1 MQRPADVR
9 TERALRQIRGILE
22 RDFTDLIDLSD
33 LAGKP
38 DSERESAFL
47 SRGLAALVTKGV
59 TGWHGDDRN
68 EKASACVIDGRD
80 DFGIDA
86 IAVSRNTSEIWLVQA
101 KWSHKGRAGLD
112 QGAALKF
119 VRGWQRLERHEYDR
133 FNSRVTEKMAER
145 IRAVLKNFQAKVH
158 FVVAMTGPEE
168 LHPDVLDVF
177 EEEFKEANGF
187 GLNLDLQ
194 VVGTDRLWEQIRVEE
209 APKSQPIQATMRQ
222 WLYEHEPVELYQGFV
237 RADEVAAWFS
247 TAGRHLFRRNIRDF
261 LGSTEVNAE
270 ITSAVTSDPELFL
283 YLHSGITVICE
294 SLEAAFDG
302 PRKQNIPVKLTLN
315 NASVIDG
322 AQSVTSLHRAFLDD
336 PEALAE
342 ALVSVNVI
350 CTGQD
355 GSSPELPN
363 RITHARN
370 RQNPVQNRDF
380 VSLDPTQS
388 LIGEELSI
396 RGLQYTYR
404 RGEPDPA
411 PEQGCSVVEAAT
423 ALACAHSNPRL
434 AVEAKQNVETLWD
447 RSEGGSYGILFGEK
461 LGAPQ
466 VWGSVRLRRAV
477 GNRLHEISTKLRGRA
492 FDLAERGDLLIT
504 HLIFQCV
511 DRKEMTSDDY
521 DWEEAVARAVPLTDQ
536 ALPWLLHHIDATHG
550 STAPVSVTRVL
561 SDPRRCRVL
570 VENTLRDLRAGSEA
584 PQVSADYRAK
594 ALQRPRKARRPNSVT
609 ILLNAGEL
617 GPGTPLEFRPLSSTE
632 ETALRDWLIEDPRR
646 ARATWTSNRR
656 YSLLWEADS
665 KYHSPSGLVMTMY
678 ELAGWEDSPV
688 AVQGPARWYIE
699 GERMDKRA
707 ERIFEELGEEGE

>member
-1 MQRPADVR
+1 MQRPDDVR
-9 TERALRQIRGILE
+9 TERALRQIKAILQ
-22 RDFTDLIDLSD
+22 RDFSGLIDMSD
-33 LAGKP
+33 FEGRQAP
-38 DSERESAFL
+38 QRESAFL
-47 SRGLAALVTKGV
+47 SRGLAALATRGV

-68 EKASACVIDGRD
+68 EKAAACVIDGRD

-86 IAVSRNTSEIWLVQA
+86 IAVSENTSEIWLVQA

-112 QGAALKF
+112 QAAALKF
-119 VRGWQRLERHEYDR
+119 VRGWKRLERHEYDR
-133 FNSRVTEKMAER
+133 FNSRVTEEMAGR

-158 FVVAMTGPEE
+158 FVVALTGPEE

-177 EEEFKEANGF
+177 EEEFKETNGF
-187 GLNLDLQ
+187 GLDLDLQ
-194 VVGTDRLWEQIRVEE
+194 VIGTGRLWEQIRVEE
-209 APKSQPIQATMRQ
+209 APQAQPIRATMRQ
-222 WLYEHEPVELYQGFV
+222 WLYEHKPVELYQGFV
-237 RADEVAAWFS
+237 RANEVAAWLS
-247 TAGRHLFRRNIRDF
+247 TAGRHLFRSNIRDF
-261 LGSTEVNAE
+261 LGTTEVNSE
-270 ITSAVTSDPELFL
+270 IAGAVTSDPELFL

-294 SLEAAFDG
+294 SLETNFDG
-302 PRKQNIPVKLTLN
+302 PRRQDNPVDLTLH

-336 PEALAE
+336 PDALAE

-350 CTGQD
+350 CTGKGD
-355 GSSPELPN
+355 GSSELPA

-370 RQNPVQNRDF
+370 RQNPVRDRDF

-388 LIGEELSI
+388 LIGEEMSI

-447 RSEGGSYGILFGEK
+447 RSESGTYGLLFGEK

-466 VWGSVRLRRAV
+466 LWGSVQLRRAV
-477 GNRLHEISTKLRGRA
+477 GNRLHELSTKLRGRA

-504 HLIFQCV
+504 HLVFQCV
-511 DRKEMTSDDY
+511 DRKEMNSDEY
-521 DWEEAVARAVPLTDQ
+521 DWDEALAQAVPLTDR

-550 STAPVSVTRVL
+550 PTAPASITRVL
-561 SDPRRCRVL
+561 SDPKRCREL
-570 VENTLRDLRAGSEA
+570 VELTLRDIRAGAEA
-584 PQVSADYRAK
+584 PPVSDSYRAK
-594 ALQRPRKARRPNSVT
+594 AHQRPRKARRPNSVT

-617 GPGTPLEFRPLSSTE
+617 GPGTPLEFRPMSSTE
-632 ETALRDWLIEDPRR
+632 EAALRGWLTEDPRR
-646 ARATWTSNRR
+646 ARATWTNNRR
-656 YSLLWEADS
+656 YSLLWEFDG
-665 KYHSPSGLVMTMY
+665 KHHSPSGLVMTMY
-678 ELAGWEDSPV
+678 ELAGWEESPV

-699 GERMDKRA
+699 GERMDRRA
-707 ERIFEELGEEGE
+707 ERIFEELGEE